1 MVLGKYCFDEE
12 AFSVEAFEVADF
24 LEDCR
29 ARSPMETI
37 HQDLKQFQTALENQ
51 LVAIIN
57 EDYTEFL
64 QLSSKLKGVDEA
76 VSSVR
81 APILAVLKR
90 VDEVQHTM
98 VRGCWGKEAERSDG
112 LTLCVF

>member
-1 MVLGKYCFDEE
+1 MVLGRFCFDEE
-12 AFSVEAFEVADF
+12 AFSVEPFDVAEF

-29 ARSPMETI
+29 ARWPMGTI
-37 HQDLKQFQTALENQ
+37 DEDLRQFQKALENQ

-57 EDYTEFL
+57 EDYAEFL

-81 APILAVLKR
+81 APIQAVLER
-90 VDEVQHTM
+90 VEEVQRAV
-98 VRGCWGKEAERSDG
+98 VRC
-112 LTLCVF
+112 